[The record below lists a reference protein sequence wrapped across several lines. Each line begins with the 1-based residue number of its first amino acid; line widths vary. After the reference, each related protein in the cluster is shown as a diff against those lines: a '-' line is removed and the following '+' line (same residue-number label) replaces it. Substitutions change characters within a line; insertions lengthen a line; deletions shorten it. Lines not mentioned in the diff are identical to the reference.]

1 MNTHFFNVSFVVV
14 VVGFCFAVP
23 PERIWKDPEVLTLRT
38 SPRAREM
45 QIDASGRKFRLATAS
60 HMLSA
65 MEDAR
70 HTAIPGFTIPYCL
83 IHGTHDDGVKI
94 DGSEYMWKTAA
105 TPESDRAFK
114 RVQDG
119 YHCLFAEKE
128 AEEHFAFAME
138 WMNKML
144 AKK

>member
-1 MNTHFFNVSFVVV
+1 L
-14 VVGFCFAVP
+14 A
-23 PERIWKDPEVLTLRT
+23 LRT
-38 SPRAREM
+38 APRAREM
-45 QIDASGRKFRLATAS
+45 QIDASGRTFRLASAS
-60 HMLSA
+60 NMVCAL
-65 MEDAR
+65 EDAR
-70 HTAIPGFTIPYCL
+70 NTAIPGLITPYCL

-119 YHCLFAEKE
+119 YHELFAEKE
-128 AEEHFAFAME
+128 AEEHFEFAME
-138 WMNKML
+138 WMKKIL